1 MKGRA
6 ARVLTVCF
14 LLALLLGAAP
24 APLPAGG
31 SAAIAACGASAA
43 PDKVEAGKVID
54 FAGSL
59 PARMANGWSEIYSFP
74 GAKFLRLHLQ
84 GFNLQDGDRLVIS
97 APDGS
102 QATEY
107 SGRGANGNGDFWSF
121 AVLGD
126 AVRLSLLAPSGREYT
141 LKIREVGYGT
151 VDLSQALPAPT
162 PEVVCGDDGRED
174 IACHLNETVVNAT
187 QLPVARLLFTVK
199 KVQYLC
205 TGELIRGANA
215 NTLIT
220 NAHCIDS
227 QTVVSTLEAR
237 FNYQYTTCGGTTL
250 ATTTSFAG
258 GTWLKTNAER
268 YNARKPGT
276 GLDYTLLTLQGTPE
290 AIFGE
295 LIPTTLTAP
304 VGTTINFIQHPA
316 GLPKK
321 IGYWEDSNQE
331 VRCHIDTINM
341 TYGSSKPNS
350 QTGYACDS
358 EGGSSGSAITRA
370 SDGKVVALHHYGG
383 VSTAPCL
390 NSGTHMSLICQDA
403 GSLLICDSQ

>member
-1 MKGRA
+1 M
-6 ARVLTVCF
+6 
-14 LLALLLGAAP
+14 LLAFVLGAAP
-24 APLPAGG
+24 APAGG
-31 SAAIAACGASAA
+31 GPAAVAACSGQAA
-43 PDKVEAGKVID
+43 PARVEAGKVID
-54 FAGSL
+54 FSGSL
-59 PARMANGWSEIYSFP
+59 PSQVADGWSETYSFP

-84 GFNLQDGDRLVIS
+84 GLNLKDGDRLVIS

-102 QATEY
+102 QAAEY

-126 AVRLSLLAPSGREYT
+126 AVRVSLLAPSGKTYS
-141 LKIREVGYGT
+141 LKISEVGYGT
-151 VDLSQALPAPT
+151 VDLDKAEPAPV
-162 PEVVCGDDGRED
+162 PEVVCDSDGRED
-174 IACHLNETVVNAT
+174 IACHLDDPVVNAA
-187 QLPVARLLFTVK
+187 QRPVARLLFTVR

-215 NTLIT
+215 NTMIT

-237 FNYQYTTCGGTTL
+237 FNYQYTACGGATL

-295 LIPTTLTAP
+295 LIPTTLSAP
-304 VGTTINFIQHPA
+304 VGTLISFIQHPA

-321 IGYWEDSNQE
+321 IGYWDDAEHTD
-331 VRCHIDTINM
+331 RCNIATINM

-383 VSTAPCL
+383 VDADPCL